1 MYSGPVKLVRSSRVQ
16 PQATNY
22 LIVPTKSRKGHPDVR
37 PGYSHSGYIR
47 FDETKKGISE
57 NWDVVQIPGILGILV
72 HRVCLKR
79 GHSTTRR
86 YVRSARRVKNR
97 PYLPW
102 VVECTSA
109 PYSTSTVSFCEETSL
124 QNSFST
130 LSSET
135 TRSFPILVLIE
146 SSSAWSPGGW
156 AVNHIRR
163 NSLSRA

>member
-1 MYSGPVKLVRSSRVQ
+1 MGMLFRFHGSFEYWFIGCVSSVGIALVGD
-16 PQATNY
+16 T
-22 LIVPTKSRKGHPDVR
+22 
-37 PGYSHSGYIR
+37 
-47 FDETKKGISE
+47 SE
-57 NWDVVQIPGILGILV
+57 LNEQ
-72 HRVCLKR
+72 R
-79 GHSTTRR
+79 TT
-86 YVRSARRVKNR
+86 V

-130 LSSET
+130 SSSET
-135 TRSFPILVLIE
+135 TRSLPILVVVE

-156 AVNHIRR
+156 AANHIRR